1 MKTFQ
6 QTPGQGEVGTSRLET
21 LTDGIFAIAM
31 TILVFGLSI
40 PDVAPAALPAALG
53 KLWSNVLSL
62 IVSFVILG
70 VYWVATHT
78 EFRYIRRADHMLI
91 WLNIFFLLAVSL
103 VPFSAGVLGHYPTV
117 QLAVI
122 LYGANLLACL
132 CFHAG
137 MWWHATRDNHLVD
150 ADLDPA
156 IVRFGK
162 RLALFPIIGYGL
174 AIGLSFVNTW
184 ISVLLYALVPVP
196 YILGLLYSGL
206 GNASRGDNEGKASS
220 DHPADEQA
228 GTH

>member
-1 MKTFQ
+1 MKAFQ
-6 QTPGQGEVGTSRLET
+6 QTQTQREVGTNRLET

-53 KLWSNVLSL
+53 KLWPNLLSL

-78 EFRYIRRADHMLI
+78 EFQYIRRADHMLI

-103 VPFSAGVLGHYPTV
+103 VPFSAGLLGHYPTQ

-122 LYGANLLACL
+122 LYGVNLLVCV

-137 MWWHATRDNHLVD
+137 MWWHATREHHLVD
-150 ADLDPA
+150 ADLSPQ
-156 IVRFGK
+156 IVRLGK
-162 RLALFPIIGYGL
+162 RLALFPIVGYVL
-174 AIGLSFVNTW
+174 AIGLSVVNTW
-184 ISVLLYALVPVP
+184 ISLLLYALVPVP
-196 YILGLLYSGL
+196 YILGLFYRRL
-206 GNASRGDNEGKASS
+206 GSARRQDNGAEASHALPR
-220 DHPADEQA
+220 
-228 GTH
+228 